1 MNGPCQRSARSRVE
15 GSSDMLGEVHGTGRH
30 VSPACKL
37 GQCVSPAALFDYDED
52 TVDPVSPRTTL
63 AALVLPSPSLNT
75 EGEGVNVVVPELH
88 QLYLLGLGVRQRN
101 SRRKRSL
108 KPSLARTAIRAH
120 LVALSPPPPPTHRHL
135 WPCGPHSQL
144 VIACKCGEA
153 GLSRSMMCYTS
164 ISPPSS
170 SEPSVFYR

>member
-30 VSPACKL
+30 VSPACNQ

-108 KPSLARTAIRAH
+108 KPSLARTAISCLDHKSRGS
-120 LVALSPPPPPTHRHL
+120 L
-135 WPCGPHSQL
+135 
-144 VIACKCGEA
+144 IACKCGEA
-153 GLSRSMMCYTS
+153 GLSRSMMCYLL
-164 ISPPSS
+164 IVVQSS
-170 SEPSVFYR
+170 SRCVP